1 MLPILR
7 RLIRIAGIPLLA
19 VLLALSPA
27 LGQTVDEHPAPALAS
42 EVASL
47 TADGRYSRALEKA
60 LELTR
65 TVREK
70 AGPQS
75 AHYAAAISWT
85 ASIYQTLG
93 RLTDAEPLLE
103 EALRIYERAR
113 PAGHPDIATA
123 INNLGFQHQA
133 SGRYE
138 EAEQLYKRALELR
151 ERATP
156 PDELAVADSLN
167 NVAQVYKRLSRL
179 SEAEPLLLRSYEIRE
194 RQLGSEHPAV
204 AQSIQNLAALL
215 ELNNRFTDAE
225 PMLRKMLALRQRA
238 QRKDH
243 PDIAAATSKLAQ
255 NLYKQQRYAE
265 AETLFRSALAMQR
278 AEARGG
284 AEKAR
289 PVQGQGKGQS
299 FASVNSAGQS
309 QNDQQGPKLGDG
321 ASVVTLFDL
330 ALNQIEQDKLE
341 EADELLQLVLASNR
355 QTLTPTHPAIANTLM
370 ASAEVASRQGRHTD
384 ALQAIRPA
392 TEIRLAR
399 NTDNDMSRLNYLKH
413 VRFAWRAY
421 AAMPPESRPRN
432 LLDEALVV
440 GQRAAQTDT
449 AAAITR
455 MAARLSA
462 QDKGLNDLV
471 RERDDLDG
479 LQVMLEQQLNRV
491 MALPKEQRGES
502 EGDMR
507 RTLSTIAKRLADI
520 MDRDLKTRF
529 PEYFNL
535 LKPEPLNTS
544 QITALLGPDEALVQ
558 ILCSYDETFVWAVT
572 KEAVSWHRIDLDPE
586 RLSRIVGQLRATLD
600 IEDLKSGLGRGGQL
614 FDLGLAHELYRQVLG
629 PVSATIA
636 KKPNLMV
643 VPCGALTSL
652 PFHVLVTEPP
662 AIPKPTL
669 KDMNTAYKGAQWLT
683 RRHAISVL
691 PSVPSLKNLR
701 LLPRQIESRRPLI
714 GFANPVFARASAPGD
729 SRTVSRPA
737 SRAGSRG
744 VASNTRSSLTT
755 VVSRSGYASFWRGQS
770 ADLDALRRDLPALPE
785 TEGEMK
791 AVARSIG
798 GASDLRIGLA
808 ATETAVKRAQLG
820 DYQIVYFA
828 THGLVAGEVKGLGEP
843 ALALSLPDAASELDD
858 GLLTASEVAQLRLNA
873 DWVVLA
879 ACNTAAGDTPGA
891 EALSGLAR
899 AFFHAGAR
907 ALLVSHWRV
916 GSKAAARLTTSTF
929 DMKRRDGGI
938 GRAEALR
945 RAMLAFAADGKDPW
959 NAYPGFWAPF
969 TVVGEG
975 LK

>member
-1 MLPILR
+1 MSAILR
-7 RLIRIAGIPLLA
+7 RLARIAGIPVLA
-19 VLLALSPA
+19 ALIALQPA
-27 LGQTVDEHPAPALAS
+27 PAVAQDDHPAPALAQ
-42 EVASL
+42 EVAALS
-47 TADGRYSRALEKA
+47 TDGRYTQALEKA

-65 TVREK
+65 VVREK
-70 AGPQS
+70 AGTQS
-75 AHYAAAISWT
+75 PHYAAAISWT
-85 ASIYQTLG
+85 ASLYQTLN
-93 RLTDAEPLLE
+93 RLADAEPLLE
-103 EALRIYERAR
+103 EALRIYEKVR

-138 EAEQLYKRALELR
+138 EAEQLYKRALDLR
-151 ERATP
+151 ERAP
-156 PDELAVADSLN
+156 QPDELAVADSLN
-167 NVAQVYKRLSRL
+167 NVAQIYKRLGRL

-194 RQLGSEHPAV
+194 RVLGSEHPAV

-215 ELNNRFTDAE
+215 ELNNRVTDAE
-225 PMLRKMLALRQRA
+225 PMLRKMLALRQRT

-243 PDIAAATSKLAQ
+243 PEIAAATSKLAQ
-255 NLYKQQRYAE
+255 NLYKQQRYSE
-265 AETLFRSALAMQR
+265 AETLFRNALAMQR
-278 AEARGG
+278 AEA
-284 AEKAR
+284 
-289 PVQGQGKGQS
+289 QGSTGKPKSGQS
-299 FASVNSAGQS
+299 FASVNAAGQA
-309 QNDQQGPKLGDG
+309 QGDQQGITLGDG
-321 ASVVTLFDL
+321 ASVMTLFDL
-330 ALNQIEQDKLE
+330 ALNQIEQDKLD
-341 EADELLQLVLASNR
+341 EADDILRQVLASNR
-355 QTLTPTHPAIANTLM
+355 QTLTPTHPSLANTLM
-370 ASAEVASRQGRHTD
+370 ATAEVASRRGKHTE
-384 ALQAIRPA
+384 ALQTIRPA

-399 NTDNDMSRLNYLKH
+399 GSDDDMSRLTYLKH

-421 AAMPPESRPRN
+421 DSLPAASRPRT

-462 QDKGLNDLV
+462 QDKGLNELV

-535 LKPEPLNTS
+535 LKPEPLNAS
-544 QITALLGPDEALVQ
+544 QISALLGADEALVQ
-558 ILCSYDETFVWAVT
+558 VLCGYDETFVWAVT
-572 KEAVSWHRIDLDPE
+572 KETASWHRVDLDPE
-586 RLSRIVGQLRATLD
+586 RLSRIVGQLRASLD
-600 IEDLKSGLGRGGQL
+600 IEDLKSGLGKGGSL
-614 FDLGLAHELYRQVLG
+614 FDLGLSFDLYRQLLG
-629 PVSATIA
+629 PVSDTIA
-636 KKPNLMV
+636 RKPNLLV
-643 VPCGALTSL
+643 VPCGPLTSL

-662 AIPKPTL
+662 AIPKPSL
-669 KDMNTAYKGAQWLT
+669 KELTTAYKDAKWLA

-701 LLPRQIESRRPLI
+701 LLPRQVESRKPMI
-714 GFANPVFARASAPGD
+714 GFANPIFARAGAPGD
-729 SRTVSRPA
+729 TRTSARQ
-737 SRAGSRG
+737 GSRS
-744 VASNTRSSLTT
+744 VASSTRSKLST

-770 ADLDALRRDLPALPE
+770 ADLDVLRRDLPALPE
-785 TEGEMK
+785 TEAEIK
-791 AVARSIG
+791 SVARSLG
-798 GASDLRIGLA
+798 GASDLRIGPA

-843 ALALSLPDAASELDD
+843 ALALTLPDTASEVDD

-929 DMKRRDGGI
+929 DMKRRDATI

-945 RAMLAFAADGKDPW
+945 RAMLAFAADAKDPW

-975 LK
+975 AK